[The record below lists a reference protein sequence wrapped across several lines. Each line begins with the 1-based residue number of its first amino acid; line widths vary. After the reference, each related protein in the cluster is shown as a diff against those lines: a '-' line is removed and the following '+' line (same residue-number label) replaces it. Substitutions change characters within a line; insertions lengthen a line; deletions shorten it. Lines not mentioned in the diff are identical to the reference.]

1 MNNLDAEYKL
11 KKQYWYYGVL
21 PLVSVYLVG
30 IYFAGYNFGVSVDDC
45 FISQSCPDGMSKRRY
60 VSSIILKIIMLILTL
75 YALWNTYRVF
85 KLSRE
90 GIDKNKKIRARI
102 YVILFP
108 VIAIIASPFLAL
120 FTNYYLTRNA
130 YYDFIHYIV
139 HKIPISLV
147 P

>member
-1 MNNLDAEYKL
+1 MNDSDAQYKL

-21 PLVSVYLVG
+21 PLVSIYLVG
-30 IYFAGYNFGVSVDDC
+30 IYFAGYNFGISVDDC
-45 FISQSCPDGMSKRRY
+45 FISQSCSDGLSKRRI
-60 VSSIILKIIMLILTL
+60 VSSIILKIIILFLTV
-75 YALWNTYRVF
+75 YAVWNIYRVF
-85 KLSRE
+85 KLSKE